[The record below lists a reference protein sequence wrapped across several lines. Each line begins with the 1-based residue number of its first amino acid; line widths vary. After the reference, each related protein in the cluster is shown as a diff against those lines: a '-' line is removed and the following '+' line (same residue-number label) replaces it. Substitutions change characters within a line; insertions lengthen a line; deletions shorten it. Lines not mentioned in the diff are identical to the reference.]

1 MIYARLYPFSA
12 DKPAVISIALA
23 NSSQVLFQAV
33 VGSGTMADHADWV
46 VRKRNTVLRWN
57 KSSWYWHCKWG
68 GDQDHFRNLFS
79 MSIEQS
85 SEYAIHGGGVPI
97 RVQGVEGVVAVV
109 CVSGLKQEEDHG
121 VIVDVI
127 REHWH

>member
-1 MIYARLYPFSA
+1 MLYARLYPFSA
-12 DKPAVISIALA
+12 EQPAVISIALA
-23 NSSQVLFQAV
+23 NSSQVLYHAV
-33 VGSGTMADHADWV
+33 VGSGTRPDHADWV

-57 KSSWYWHCKWG
+57 KSTWYWHCKWK
-68 GDQDHFRNLFS
+68 GDEDYFRSLFS
-79 MSIEQS
+79 MSVDQS
-85 SEYAIHGGGVPI
+85 SQYSIHGGGVPI
-97 RVQGVEGVVAVV
+97 RVHGVEGVVAVV